1 MRILIHGINY
11 SPELTGIGKY
21 SGEMAEWLAASG
33 HEVRV
38 VTAPPYYPQWHIAKG
53 HSNRWHKQQPD
64 NAAGVTVY
72 RCPLWVPSKPSGLK
86 RILHLASFAAS
97 SLPIML
103 LQIFWRPDVVMVIEP
118 PLFCAPQA
126 WLVARLS
133 GGKAWLH
140 IQDFEV
146 DAAFELGLL
155 KGKFLRRLVAAGE
168 HLLLTHFDRVST
180 ISQRMLKRALS
191 KGVATDNVVLFPN
204 WVDLFGFD
212 ARLTDGMV
220 NKTANTYRSELGIAD
235 DAIVALYSGNMGG
248 KQGLEIL
255 AETARLQLINDTDSA
270 RSASNT
276 TVKKPKV
283 EFVFCGDGA
292 GRLDLMALCEG
303 LTNVRFVDLQPL
315 ARLGEFLSMADLH
328 LLPQRADAADL
339 VMPSKLTGML
349 ASARPVIATAH
360 IGTELADVVARCGL
374 VVIPENAQA
383 LVNAINQL
391 AEDAQLRELLG
402 TAGRVYAE
410 ANLNKDAVLAKLEV
424 NLVNTVLG
432 DRFKDAV
439 IANLEDNLVNTV
451 LGDRFKTADTRTEF

>member
-53 HSNRWHKQQPD
+53 HVNLWHKEKVNVEHID
-64 NAAGVTVY
+64 NPASVTVY

-97 SLPIML
+97 SLPVML
-103 LQIFWRPDVVMVIEP
+103 LQVFWRPDVVMVIEP

-140 IQDFEV
+140 IQDYEV
-146 DAAFELGLL
+146 DAAFDLGLL
-155 KGKFLRRLVAAGE
+155 KGQFLRRLVAAGE
-168 HLLLTHFDRVST
+168 RFMLTHFDRVST
-180 ISQRMLKRALS
+180 ISKRMLKRALS
-191 KGVATDNVVLFPN
+191 KGVSTDSAVLFPN
-204 WVDLFGFD
+204 WVDLSGFN
-212 ARLTDGMV
+212 AKPTGGKV
-220 NKTANTYRSELGIAD
+220 NKFASTYRSELSID
-235 DAIVALYSGNMGG
+235 EDAIVALYSGNMGG

-255 AETARLQLINDTDSA
+255 AEAAKLQLKIDADRATLV
-270 RSASNT
+270 SNSSEQ
-276 TVKKPKV
+276 VPKV
-283 EFVFCGDGA
+283 IFVFCGDGA
-292 GRLDLMALCEG
+292 GRVDLMALCEG

-349 ASARPVIATAH
+349 ASGRPVIAMAH
-360 IGTELADVVARCGL
+360 VGTELAEVVSRCGL
-374 VVIPENAQA
+374 VVIPENAPA
-383 LVNAINQL
+383 LANAINQL
-391 AEDAQLRELLG
+391 AEDEQMRNLLG
-402 TAGRVYAE
+402 AAGRVYAE
-410 ANLNKDAVLAKLEV
+410 TNLNKDAVLAALEE
-424 NLVNTVLG
+424 NLISTVLG
-432 DRFKDAV
+432 DRYKA
-439 IANLEDNLVNTV
+439 T
-451 LGDRFKTADTRTEF
+451 KTRTEF